1 MINYTNEELLEQ
13 YLSGDESAFEKLY
26 NQVKD
31 YIRDMA
37 IETAKKFN
45 AYKSDKDSGKISNY
59 TELMLEELQS
69 VGTTEFFYQL
79 RCRNYD
85 PEKAKITTYITPFI
99 KSAMYDFM
107 SKNIGT
113 FSISKHTMAK
123 IRKIQRMYYAENKS
137 PEDIAEELNIKLCD
151 VNGYISY
158 NTHSLSV
165 YDLLPEDSDDDP
177 YDYLEIT
184 DLSVSVDKIVYHKI
198 CIELLHE
205 LFEELSAK
213 DKFVLSHTYGL
224 FGEKKYTLDEIG
236 LRLTMRPDGV
246 EKARHAAEKRLRE
259 NYRGSKLQLW
269 RIVHRVVADEVLHG
283 PQ

>member
-1 MINYTNEELLEQ
+1 MTKFTNEELLEQ

-31 YIRDMA
+31 YIRERA
-37 IETAKKFN
+37 IDTAKKFN

-59 TELMLEELQS
+59 TEFMLEELQS
-69 VGTTEFFYQL
+69 VGATELFYQL
-79 RCRNYD
+79 QCGNYN

-137 PEDIAEELNIKLCD
+137 TEDIAKELNIKLRD
-151 VNGYISY
+151 VNDYISY

-165 YDLLPEDSDDDP
+165 HDLLPEDSEDDP
-177 YDYLEIT
+177 YDCLAIT

-198 CIELLHE
+198 CIELLRE

-224 FGEKKYTLDEIG
+224 FGEKKYTIEEIG

-246 EKARHAAEKRLRE
+246 EKARHAAEKRRTYL
-259 NYRGSKLQLW
+259 GPP
-269 RIVHRVVADEVLHG
+269 IVCSYSI
-283 PQ
+283 